1 MKRGF
6 LVTDSPNKPPEVS
19 DPAAKKPYKT
29 PKLEV
34 YGDLR
39 KITKT
44 VANRGNSDG
53 GAPPMFKTH

>member
-1 MKRGF
+1 M
-6 LVTDSPNKPPEVS
+6 TDSPNKPPEES
-19 DPAAKKPYKT
+19 DPAAKKPYNT

-44 VANRGNSDG
+44 VANHGNSDG